1 MDPTACT
8 RLQRCQNMTALF
20 SRIGKDGSRTA
31 VGRRPPPQH
40 AFHTN
45 RKNKR
50 HPPVSAPAIV
60 AAAGLVVV
68 FYMSLSLWQFS
79 VLDSAS
85 HYQSE
90 SDGIGWSFRTSN
102 NLRGFPGGGI
112 TDVAGDGSTA
122 STSAVIATPT
132 EVDATTET
140 WSHPLIH
147 IVNTRFMQEQAHLIN
162 LAEARLELFER
173 FCLPTMIRQSV
184 YGFTDFDPS
193 PNSTAASWQQQQQFQ
208 QRQEGSTEQDESSSE
223 EDDDGSFTD
232 PPFLWII
239 KVDPNLDPA
248 TLSKMLDLV
257 KDHREIILLGSN
269 TNFGIGIKGGGWRG
283 GQAGADVLETAA
295 AGRLYNGD
303 LDLVRRAHEGR
314 RERIVLETR
323 LDADDGL
330 NSLYLERLQ
339 RDALEDLYSGFDED
353 EEDGDDAQSVK
364 PISIDSDQRN
374 AIVSRGKFP
383 PGMARWLYWCPLN
396 HVAWDPNPPGENP
409 QTNPNATSYGTFI
422 PWKSPKACITAGL
435 TVGASVG
442 LAEADIPRFPHQS
455 VVERIRYGP
464 NATLYSSSNGNKQ
477 YEATN
482 TPNNTESDTGH
493 CGLFNRTACLR
504 MVEHPKMGALR
515 SRTPTSAGMKGVVTQ
530 ENNKPQ
536 AHIVMEQRAKD
547 PKTRASMWKVLSHYF
562 SITEDVATEIN
573 NYVQQHFVDIV
584 GDNLRGQ
591 CTRGHS
597 CKISSK
603 EELQRLLDVASE
615 GKIGGVGTINVVE
628 EVDLDLEISG

>member
-1 MDPTACT
+1 MT
-8 RLQRCQNMTALF
+8 RGLLF
-20 SRIGKDGSRTA
+20 SRIGKTA

-40 AFHTN
+40 AFHMN

-50 HPPVSAPAIV
+50 RPPVSAPAIV
-60 AAAGLVVV
+60 GAAGLVVV
-68 FYMSLSLWQFS
+68 LYVFLSLWQFS
-79 VLDSAS
+79 VLDSAY
-85 HYQSE
+85 HYKSQSG
-90 SDGIGWSFRTSN
+90 GIGMSLPTSN
-102 NLRGFPGGGI
+102 NLRGFPGGR
-112 TDVAGDGSTA
+112 TADV
-122 STSAVIATPT
+122 ATPT
-132 EVDATTET
+132 EVDAAAET

-184 YGFTDFDPS
+184 YGFTDFEPS
-193 PNSTAASWQQQQQFQ
+193 PNATAANWQQQQQQFQ
-208 QRQEGSTEQDESSSE
+208 EEEGQRQEGSTDQDEQSSE
-223 EDDDGSFTD
+223 EGDDGSFTD

-248 TLSKMLDLV
+248 TLSTMIDLV

-303 LDLVRRAHEGR
+303 LDLVRRAHEAR

-353 EEDGDDAQSVK
+353 EEDSDDAQSVTR
-364 PISIDSDQRN
+364 ISIDSDQRN
-374 AIVSRGKFP
+374 AIGSRGQFP

-409 QTNPNATSYGTFI
+409 RTNPNATSYGTFI

-442 LAEADIPRFPHQS
+442 LAENDIPRFPHQS

-464 NATLYSSSNGNKQ
+464 NATLYSSSNGNTLHK
-477 YEATN
+477 ATN
-482 TPNNTESDTGH
+482 AANDTESDTGH

-536 AHIVMEQRAKD
+536 AHIMMEQRAKD

-562 SITEDVATEIN
+562 AITEDVATEMN

-615 GKIGGVGTINVVE
+615 GKIGGVGTMNVAE
-628 EVDLDLEISG
+628 EVDLDLEV